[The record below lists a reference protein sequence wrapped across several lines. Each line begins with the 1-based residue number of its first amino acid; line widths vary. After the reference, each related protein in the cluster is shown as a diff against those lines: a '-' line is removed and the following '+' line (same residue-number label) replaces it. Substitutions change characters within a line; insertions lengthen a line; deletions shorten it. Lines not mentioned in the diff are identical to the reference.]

1 MMNDLI
7 ALLSGPTGGAVGFA
21 FGIGCGAGYAF
32 ATKTA
37 LREAQARIA
46 ELKEEN
52 AQWRDRYLGK
62 VDHD

>member
-7 ALLSGPTGGAVGFA
+7 AMLSGPTGGVVGFA

-37 LREAQARIA
+37 LRAAQEQNG
-46 ELKEEN
+46 ELKEERN
-52 AQWRDRYLGK
+52 LWRDRYLGK